1 CHSLLIPY
9 ILVCLT
15 SCVCEIVV
23 SCRLPCLFGFSVVC
37 VGCSCFPGTS
47 STLRTSTQPQILT
60 FGSIP
65 RSSCE
70 QMTWKQA
77 QVYCTAN
84 HIDLATV
91 QSDEDWANLRDVVQK
106 MTKTAW
112 IGLYNDIN
120 SWQWSYQNKE
130 IAFRSWSSGEPN
142 NYGGYEACGLTY
154 GSSWNDYD
162 CNSLLPFFCFNGKK

>member
-1 CHSLLIPY
+1 MRIITFLLDAIKK
-9 ILVCLT
+9 LT
-15 SCVCEIVV
+15 
-23 SCRLPCLFGFSVVC
+23 
-37 VGCSCFPGTS
+37 
-47 STLRTSTQPQILT
+47 ILT
-60 FGSIP
+60 KFY
-65 RSSCE
+65 RSPKKLLLLKNPKYHAWHLFLQTE

-91 QSDEDWANLRDVVQK
+91 QNDEDWANLRDVVQK

-162 CNSLLPFFCFNGKK
+162 CNSLLPFFCFNAVALQD

>member
-1 CHSLLIPY
+1 
-9 ILVCLT
+9 
-15 SCVCEIVV
+15 
-23 SCRLPCLFGFSVVC
+23 
-37 VGCSCFPGTS
+37 
-47 STLRTSTQPQILT
+47 
-60 FGSIP
+60 
-65 RSSCE
+65 
-70 QMTWKQA
+70 MTWKQA

-130 IAFRSWSSGEPN
+130 IAFRSWKSGEPN

-154 GSSWNDYD
+154 GSSWNDND